1 MTHPPQTPT
10 SRWKD
15 PPFWLGLVEIAGGLG
30 LSLRGCAEGVEMP
43 PVPLLA
49 MLVGFI
55 VPVILLTLPGVLLI
69 TKVRARWWFQ
79 ILPPI
84 LIAWLLSGA

>member
-1 MTHPPQTPT
+1 M
-10 SRWKD
+10 
-15 PPFWLGLVEIAGGLG
+15 
-30 LSLRGCAEGVEMP
+30 RGCAEGVEMP